1 MSKKLVDH
9 GDLFEGNLRILG
21 DIWVLGCSARG
32 YVWVKKVG
40 SDLMVTEEIPDYI
53 PKSGPEYSEELWNAE
68 MRKIRDVA
76 IAKARELARQNKRK
90 KK

>member
-1 MSKKLVDH
+1 MSDELKIVDH
-9 GDLFEGNLRILG
+9 GDFFEGDIRILG
-21 DIWVLGCSARG
+21 EVWNLGCSARG

-40 SDLMVTEEIPDYI
+40 SDLMVTEEIPDNI
-53 PKSGPEYSEELWNAE
+53 PKSGPKYSEELWNAE

-76 IAKARELARQNKRK
+76 IAKARKLAKDNK